1 MERMTRGV
9 RQSGMMSPRQVRGIV
24 VAGLLCAAVAGCG
37 TVVAA
42 GASSGQAAAP
52 STPAVG
58 CASVNQATSV
68 TVHRSMHPLEP
79 ARLGTLIMTQRKPAL
94 VRAMFG
100 DFCKVIAHRDV
111 PSRPV
116 NCPAAFGLDY
126 TGTFYAGHR
135 ELATFTYGA
144 SGCQS
149 VDITAAGK
157 STYSLVMGAAA
168 AAAPHLE
175 TDVAAVLGL
184 PKSAVY
190 NPVQQIN
197 PGGPNKPAKP
207 AKA

>member
-149 VDITAAGK
+149 VDITASGDRRGRGPRAAEVGG
-157 STYSLVMGAAA
+157 VQPGAA
-168 AAAPHLE
+168 
-175 TDVAAVLGL
+175 D
-184 PKSAVY
+184 
-190 NPVQQIN
+190 Q
-197 PGGPNKPAKP
+197 PGRP
-207 AKA
+207 